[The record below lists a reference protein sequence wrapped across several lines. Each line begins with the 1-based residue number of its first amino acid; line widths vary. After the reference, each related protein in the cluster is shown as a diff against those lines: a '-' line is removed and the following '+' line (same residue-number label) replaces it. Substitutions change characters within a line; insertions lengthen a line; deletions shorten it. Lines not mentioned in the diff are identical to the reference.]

1 MSFQQDVY
9 SDVRVFHIFEVVDS
23 LIVKFLKYVLYS
35 FKHLFHGIVVPTT
48 VPKKCQVFPAY
59 VMYIVPI
66 QFRMSPERRLP
77 RCYAR

>member
-1 MSFQQDVY
+1 MSFQQYVY

-23 LIVKFLKYVLYS
+23 RIVKFLNYVLYYV
-35 FKHLFHGIVVPTT
+35 KHLFHSIVVPTT
-48 VPKKCQVFPAY
+48 VQQKCQVFPAY

>member
-35 FKHLFHGIVVPTT
+35 FKHLFHSIVVPTT
-48 VPKKCQVFPAY
+48 VPKKMPGVSRLRH
-59 VMYIVPI
+59 VHRSHPI
-66 QFRMSPERRLP
+66 QDVP
-77 RCYAR
+77 RA